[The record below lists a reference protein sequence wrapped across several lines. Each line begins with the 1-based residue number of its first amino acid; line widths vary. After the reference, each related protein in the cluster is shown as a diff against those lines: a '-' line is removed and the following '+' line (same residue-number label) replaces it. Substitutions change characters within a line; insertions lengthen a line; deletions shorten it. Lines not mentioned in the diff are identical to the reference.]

1 MIIGITGNSGT
12 GKTSICKA
20 LEENK
25 INGIN
30 PLVIDAD
37 KIVKK
42 MSVKGEEYY
51 NQIVSTFGKEILQ
64 ENQELDRA
72 KLAKIVFINEEK
84 RELVNKRHIILN
96 AFFSF
101 LVLAGNKN

>member
-25 INGIN
+25 INGTI
-30 PLVIDAD
+30 PFVIDAD

-42 MSVKGEEYY
+42 C
-51 NQIVSTFGKEILQ
+51 LQ
-64 ENQELDRA
+64 SEKNITI
-72 KLAKIVFINEEK
+72 KL
-84 RELVNKRHIILN
+84 
-96 AFFSF
+96 
-101 LVLAGNKN
+101 